1 MSNRTRLI
9 IGRIGFVLLSIVLVT
24 LCLCLGSCSG
34 PPRPD
39 PTVLKKK
46 HEEVTQ
52 KVGRAKAHFA
62 AANVKLQDAQTS
74 NKKAEIALGEANK
87 WVTIIVPALQGLVI
101 KVPPE
106 LKSEVE
112 LMVVRMDS
120 LSAEIRVAVGGIAET
135 SVAVAYAKSE
145 QANGMSRLTE
155 VEKGMADIKAKYG
168 PELFADMEKMS
179 DYADDV
185 TRQRNKILGLM
196 AVGLAIAAAIATT
209 RFVKTTI
216 PATYGIPVGAFAVV
230 YTVVMLWGRFKT

>member
-1 MSNRTRLI
+1 M
-9 IGRIGFVLLSIVLVT
+9 GRIGFVLLSIILVT
-24 LCLCLGSCSG
+24 LCLCLGGCSG
-34 PPRPD
+34 PKRPD

-52 KVGRAKAHFA
+52 KVGRAKVHFA

-74 NKKAEIALGEANK
+74 NRKAEIAVGEANK

-120 LSAEIRVAVGGIAET
+120 LSAEIRVAVGDIAET
-135 SVAVAYAKSE
+135 SVAVADAKSE
-145 QANGMSRLTE
+145 QANGMTRLTE
-155 VEKGMADIKAKYG
+155 VEQGMADIKAKYG

-196 AVGLAIAAAIATT
+196 AAGLAIAAAIATT

-216 PATYGIPVGAFAVV
+216 PATYSIPVVAFAVV
-230 YTVVMLWGRFKT
+230 YTAVMLWGRFKT